1 VAKNRLW
8 IRSPI
13 AIHTICA
20 RILAAIVENPR
31 SNNSPV
37 PKARVE
43 HIDRDRRHV
52 AASVGRIFISESGA
66 VVSRGTVFTGIGRPI
81 AIIAITESP
90 SVCRGSQP
98 PDEPECSDR
107 C

>member
-8 IRSPI
+8 IRSSIP
-13 AIHTICA
+13 IHTIYA
-20 RILAAIVENPR
+20 RILAAIVDNSR

-43 HIDRDRRHV
+43 HIDSDRRHV
-52 AASVGRIFISESGA
+52 AASVGRIFISEIA
-66 VVSRGTVFTGIGRPI
+66 VVCEVAVIGRPI
-81 AIIAITESP
+81 AIIAIP

-98 PDEPECSDR
+98 PDEPECGDR